1 MGAKGDLVTYFKADD
16 KFIEKLEQY
25 ITDKGLTFNEFCEIN
40 SLPLYITQKVFDK
53 KIKMAIQPSF
63 LVKVA
68 KIINVSRGTLL
79 GQQPIG
85 THGKDYKDRKIV
97 RF

>member
-1 MGAKGDLVTYFKADD
+1 MSKRDELVTYFKADD
-16 KFIEKLEQY
+16 KFIDKLEQF
-25 ITDKGLTFNEFCEIN
+25 ISDNGLTLERFCEIN
-40 SLPLYITQKVFDK
+40 SLPHYMTQKVFDK
-53 KIKMAIQPSF
+53 KIKMAALSSF

-85 THGKDYKDRKIV
+85 THGKDYKDRKILC
-97 RF
+97 F